1 MNSLVARQLS
11 RLAPAVRQ
19 SAPLH
24 TSAPAPFHGP
34 LEYPNWKMKK
44 DVRVR
49 RECKQYVFERQ
60 NLVAMKRFK
69 VLPQEIRD
77 AAAEKLNA
85 MPLNAHPTR
94 MHARCLITSR
104 PRGIVRDWKLS
115 RIVFRSQ
122 ADYNELSGMQ
132 RAMWN

>member
-1 MNSLVARQLS
+1 V
-11 RLAPAVRQ
+11 LAGVRQ
-19 SAPLH
+19 GSAPLH
-24 TSAPAPFHGP
+24 TSAPTHHLLP
-34 LEYPNWKMKK
+34 LEYPNHKMAK
-44 DVRVR
+44 DVKVR
-49 RECKQYVFERQ
+49 REVKKHVFERQ

-69 VLPQEIRD
+69 HLPQEIRD
-77 AAAEKLNA
+77 VAGERLRA

-94 MHARCLITSR
+94 MHGRCLITSR